1 MLTCPGHVH
10 GTWWGQTHSAAPE
23 YLCHVNWLPESVG
36 QHICLGKGITAKTP
50 CQCLGAPVSDQLAAR
65 KCRSS
70 HLQQKSDQGT
80 MSLSFQHLVKS
91 AGCQEMSHVS
101 DEEEGKG
108 FSWPNVE
115 VVIWVDVLILL
126 FQPCRFFDYKI
137 TRAQGANG
145 LKRDICCGACEATDG
160 FLII

>member
-1 MLTCPGHVH
+1 MDHVRGCPSGKGVAKV
-10 GTWWGQTHSAAPE
+10 HSARPVPGGKAQFISCGRAQ
-23 YLCHVNWLPESVG
+23 LSG
-36 QHICLGKGITAKTP
+36 AQIC
-50 CQCLGAPVSDQLAAR
+50 
-65 KCRSS
+65 
-70 HLQQKSDQGT
+70 
-80 MSLSFQHLVKS
+80 
-91 AGCQEMSHVS
+91 HVS